1 MSRPQWLLS
10 LIAFLLGIGID
21 VSPLQSWW
29 LTGPLWAVAAG
40 LFVWWVL
47 PHVRSINITVSREAE
62 SGLSEATARMLD
74 RAQLMQ
80 IRPIKEVLAEGKPF
94 HLEILEVARSWLWNE
109 GWWTRNPASIVHD
122 RYFEARSNDG
132 AEVGVEISVPVGSQR
147 LRLQTNIEMGA
158 EYRRAFSGLTKEEL
172 RQTKRRLKRPL
183 LDVPGIVATGIDDIP
198 GRPITTFHTEID
210 ADDLTPVTLKDNLD
224 RQVRSVTLFMD
235 GIDEE
240 FESLR
245 RSSDAE

>member
-1 MSRPQWLLS
+1 
-10 LIAFLLGIGID
+10 
-21 VSPLQSWW
+21 
-29 LTGPLWAVAAG
+29 
-40 LFVWWVL
+40 
-47 PHVRSINITVSREAE
+47 
-62 SGLSEATARMLD
+62 
-74 RAQLMQ
+74 
-80 IRPIKEVLAEGKPF
+80 
-94 HLEILEVARSWLWNE
+94 
-109 GWWTRNPASIVHD
+109 
-122 RYFEARSNDG
+122 
-132 AEVGVEISVPVGSQR
+132 
-147 LRLQTNIEMGA
+147 MGA